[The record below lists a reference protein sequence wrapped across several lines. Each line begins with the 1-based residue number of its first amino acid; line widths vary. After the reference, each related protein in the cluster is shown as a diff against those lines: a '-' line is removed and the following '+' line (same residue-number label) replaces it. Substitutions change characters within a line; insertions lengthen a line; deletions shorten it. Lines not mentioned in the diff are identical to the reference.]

1 MITPEVIRDFNVQL
15 SKWDTMLAMYNDIRS
30 KITLPDQESEEVD
43 VSVYSEH
50 IDPNDSLGSGLIP
63 IRFVLDMIVDYMVEI
78 RLNLEAA
85 GINVS
90 GLVVPGS

>member
-30 KITLPDQESEEVD
+30 KITLSDHQSEEVD

-90 GLVVPGS
+90 GLVVPGL